1 MVAILEILGEGKPT
15 SRDVGR
21 AYLLWD
27 CEQVRSSEL
36 GELHISISHYLL
48 PLDHY
53 KLTLRTQ

>member
-36 GELHISISHYLL
+36 GELHVLMSRCLLGHYT
-48 PLDHY
+48 
-53 KLTLRTQ
+53 LTLLA